1 LAVFNYKIYS
11 RIKKAGVYILLAVIS
26 VLVLFPFIYML
37 SASLS
42 NEENVYKKPPQ
53 WIPNPLNI
61 NNYIKTWKMLKF
73 PILYLNSFII
83 SAIATIVGVF
93 FDSMAAFVFA
103 RREFPGRDIIF
114 IILTSTMMVPFQVIV
129 IPLFLMVKYLGLL
142 DTYVSLFLP
151 WLADA
156 FGIFLIRQYLITIP
170 LDIDDSARI
179 DGCSEF
185 GIYFKIILP
194 LSRPILVS
202 VGIFKFMW
210 VYNNLLWPL
219 IVVSSSNLMTIPVGM
234 QKLLGQQADQRVFV
248 TILMAATAISMMAPI
263 IIYLFAQN
271 QFIKGLT
278 EGAIKG

>member
-1 LAVFNYKIYS
+1 
-11 RIKKAGVYILLAVIS
+11 
-26 VLVLFPFIYML
+26 
-37 SASLS
+37 
-42 NEENVYKKPPQ
+42 
-53 WIPNPLNI
+53 
-61 NNYIKTWKMLKF
+61 
-73 PILYLNSFII
+73 
-83 SAIATIVGVF
+83 
-93 FDSMAAFVFA
+93 
-103 RREFPGRDIIF
+103 
-114 IILTSTMMVPFQVIV
+114 MVPFQVIV